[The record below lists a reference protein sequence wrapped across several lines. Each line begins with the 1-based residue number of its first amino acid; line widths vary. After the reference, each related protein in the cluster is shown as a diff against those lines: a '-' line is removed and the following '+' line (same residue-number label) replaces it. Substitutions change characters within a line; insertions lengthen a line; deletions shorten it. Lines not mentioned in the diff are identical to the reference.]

1 MLRSPHRAT
10 IGAMSD
16 ITALLGDLAHG
27 HRDKEQELLE
37 LVYRELHQLA
47 AHFMRGERK
56 DHTLQAT
63 ALVNEAYLR
72 LVGNHA
78 LSWESRAHFFNA
90 AAMTMRRILVDHAR
104 ARQSAKRPNSG
115 QRVELEDQFAVTD
128 QDPEQ
133 MIAIDTALS
142 KLAEM
147 DPRQAK
153 IVELRFFTGLGVEET
168 AQMLGISE
176 KTVKRDWAV
185 ARAWLEAELRA

>member
-1 MLRSPHRAT
+1 
-10 IGAMSD
+10 MSE
-16 ITALLGDLAHG
+16 ITALLGDIAKG
-27 HRDKEQELLE
+27 QREKENELLE

-63 ALVNEAYLR
+63 ALVNEAYVR
-72 LVGNHA
+72 LVGSHA
-78 LSWESRAHFFNA
+78 LTWESRAHFFNA

-115 QRVELEDQFAVTD
+115 QRVELEDHFAISD
-128 QDPEQ
+128 QEPEQ
-133 MIAIDTALS
+133 MIAIDTALG
-142 KLAEM
+142 KLAAM

-153 IVELRFFTGLGVEET
+153 IVELRFFAGLGVEET
-168 AQMLGISE
+168 ARLLGVSE

-185 ARAWLEAELRA
+185 ARAWLEAELQA